1 MAERKKIA
9 KRNKENQPKS
19 YKNTILIFLSL
30 IMFIY
35 TGLVLLYPAI
45 LTMTFNKKAFCASA
59 YKTSALV
66 TTVNKIEFKMTPS
79 LDLVITANDWESKHI
94 DQQNAFKARTIEIVT
109 TPFATLTSNY
119 DIKSIRFEG
128 AKIWNQ
134 ILPDGNNKLAYIA
147 KCFSPKD
154 FGVNRITIKPSEAKF
169 DNFTIIHEI
178 NKGSKE
184 EYHRTKTYSQFEVK
198 NFLMNQNML
207 GVVIK

>member
-1 MAERKKIA
+1 MAERKKI
-9 KRNKENQPKS
+9 KKNNKENQPKS

-35 TGLVLLYPAI
+35 SGLVLLYPAI
-45 LTMTFNKKAFCASA
+45 LTMSFNKKAFCASA

-66 TTVNKIEFKMTPS
+66 TTLGKMEFKMTPK
-79 LDLVITANDWESKHI
+79 LDLIITAKDWESKHI
-94 DQQNAFKARTIEIVT
+94 DNQNAFKARTIEVVT
-109 TPFATLTSNY
+109 TPFATLTNNY
-119 DIKSIRFEG
+119 NIKSMRFEG

-154 FGVNRITIKPSEAKF
+154 FGVNKITIKPSEVKF
-169 DNFTIIHEI
+169 DSFTIIHEI
-178 NKGSKE
+178 NKGTKE
-184 EYHRTKTYSQFEVK
+184 EYHRTKTYSQYEVK
-198 NFLMNQNML
+198 TFLMNQKLL